1 MAAEESG
8 EEDPET
14 RRQPTALVIPFTYQL
29 CSVSSHV
36 STARELVVS
45 DSRGYV
51 FVVDWRKDPDEG
63 DDSFTENLLEL
74 VHPKAVAEAACNLSK
89 RLTGCAAWRK
99 DDPNMY
105 VSVDLNNN
113 LPRTCWC

>member
-1 MAAEESG
+1 MAV
-8 EEDPET
+8 EEDDGSPNEQESVAV
-14 RRQPTALVIPFTYQL
+14 RRQPTALVIPFAYPL

-51 FVVDWRKDPDEG
+51 FLVDWRKDPEDG
-63 DDSFTENLLEL
+63 DDSFTDNLIEL
-74 VHPKAVAEAACNLSK
+74 VHPKAVADASCNLSK

-99 DDPNMY
+99 DDPNM
-105 VSVDLNNN
+105 
-113 LPRTCWC
+113 